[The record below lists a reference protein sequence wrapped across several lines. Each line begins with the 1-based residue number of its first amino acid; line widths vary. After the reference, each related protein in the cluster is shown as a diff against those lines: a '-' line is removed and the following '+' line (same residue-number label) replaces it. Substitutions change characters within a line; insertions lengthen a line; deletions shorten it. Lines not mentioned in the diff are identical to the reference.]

1 MPDSLIWFRRLP
13 VDTFVL
19 DVMRMVLFSSL
30 GPGPPPP
37 PPPPDPPLAEDGIGP
52 LPLAPDMGATFDA
65 GIKLGLFVI
74 SLLQGRENSLDLYAL
89 GMETHL
95 PCLLYLYIM
104 V

>member
-1 MPDSLIWFRRLP
+1 
-13 VDTFVL
+13 
-19 DVMRMVLFSSL
+19 MVLFSSL
-30 GPGPPPP
+30 GPGPPPPP

-52 LPLAPDMGATFDA
+52 LPLAADMGATFDA

-74 SLLQGRENSLDLYAL
+74 SLLQEGEREKNLFSFMCIKREFY
-89 GMETHL
+89 L

>member
-1 MPDSLIWFRRLP
+1 MKKLTHSLIWFRRLP

-19 DVMRMVLFSSL
+19 DVMRMVLFSIL
-30 GPGPPPP
+30 GPDPPPPPPP

-74 SLLQGRENSLDLYAL
+74 SVLQFHGEGQKSL
-89 GMETHL
+89 
-95 PCLLYLYIM
+95 
-104 V
+104 